1 MDVMKF
7 LEDERVEEVWKNDLQ
22 PSRIQGLQ
30 EAMDEIARYRAA
42 LEVFADD
49 SSWAREGV
57 CDPNSGRFR
66 GQEIAR
72 KALNA
77 G

>member
-7 LEDERVEEVWKNDLQ
+7 LDDERVEEVWKNDPQ
-22 PSRIQGLQ
+22 SSRIQGLQ
-30 EAMDEIARYRAA
+30 AAMDEIARYRAA
-42 LEVFADD
+42 LEVFAES
-49 SSWAREGV
+49 SSWTRDGV
-57 CDPNSGRFR
+57 CDPNSGGFR

-72 KALNA
+72 KALNP